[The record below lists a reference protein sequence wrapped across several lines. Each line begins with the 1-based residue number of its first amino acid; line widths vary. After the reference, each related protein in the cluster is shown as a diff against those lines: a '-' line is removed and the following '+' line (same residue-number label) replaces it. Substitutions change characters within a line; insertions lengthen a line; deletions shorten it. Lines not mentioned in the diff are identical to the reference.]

1 MFVRCDIK
9 YQSINQSINAVLPVI
24 DRKYFVILENAVTM
38 RLIHK
43 TQDLNDWDFL
53 VRNLYERT
61 Y

>member
-1 MFVRCDIK
+1 MTLN
-9 YQSINQSINAVLPVI
+9 INQSINAVLPVI

-43 TQDLNDWDFL
+43 TVDLNDWDFL